1 MNTQTRRF
9 TSFTLLLLMC
19 FAFACNLDETD
30 EANKMIEAGNAAV
43 TEGNKLLLEANSKND
58 KLFDSVSPEQYLEQ
72 RDSLKSTAQE
82 SADGFEKS
90 AAKYRE
96 ASTKYDQASKLK
108 IHEKLKE
115 YLTAKSQEFA
125 KRAEQADA
133 AKGNPKAFM
142 DSKDEEA
149 LLKSINDNKERIEKL
164 EKDAAELAEKSSKI
178 QQENKNIF
186 KPGSN

>member
-9 TSFTLLLLMC
+9 TTLTILLLVC
-19 FAFACNLDETD
+19 FAFACNLDETE
-30 EANKMIEAGNAAV
+30 EANKLIEAGNAAV
-43 TEGNKLLLEANSKND
+43 TEGNKLLQDASSKND
-58 KLFDSVSPEQYLEQ
+58 KLFDSVSAEQYLEQ

-82 SADGFEKS
+82 AAEGFDKS

-96 ASTKYDQASKLK
+96 ASTKFDQASKLK
-108 IHEKLKE
+108 IHDKLKE
-115 YLTAKSQEFA
+115 YLTAKAQEFT
-125 KRAEQADA
+125 KRAEQADT

-142 DSKDEEA
+142 DSKDDAA
-149 LLKSINDNKERIEKL
+149 LLKTITDNKERIDKL
-164 EKDAAELAEKSSKI
+164 EKDASELAEKSSKI